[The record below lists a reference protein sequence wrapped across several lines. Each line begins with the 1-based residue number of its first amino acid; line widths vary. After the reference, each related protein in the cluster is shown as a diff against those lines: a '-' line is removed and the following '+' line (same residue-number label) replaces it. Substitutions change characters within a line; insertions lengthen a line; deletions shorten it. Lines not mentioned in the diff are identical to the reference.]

1 MKNIATT
8 TALAALLG
16 LNLMAA
22 ETTNG
27 APAAADNTPICTMS
41 EKGITCGDSAW
52 VNIDSVTWEAANG
65 NPIAQYTVAYML
77 DNGIS
82 MPQDSDKAAE
92 MYGKALPGLQKAAAE
107 GHAGACRALCQ
118 MYTDGKGVDKDP
130 EMAAKYKSMWSN
142 CCNGC
147 KGGKSAKGGTRPDG
161 EDGRTGNGGN
171 M

>member
-1 MKNIATT
+1 MNNIATT
-8 TALAALLG
+8 TVAAALLG

-22 ETTNG
+22 ETING
-27 APAAADNTPICTMS
+27 APAAADNTPICSMS
-41 EKGITCGDSAW
+41 DTGISCGDSVW

-82 MPQDSDKAAE
+82 MPRDSEKAAE
-92 MYGKALPGLQKAAAE
+92 MYGKALPGLQKAAAD

-130 EMAAKYKSMWSN
+130 DMAAKYKGMWSD
-142 CCNGC
+142 CC
-147 KGGKSAKGGTRPDG
+147 KGGKRADGKDASRPDG
-161 EDGRTGNGGN
+161 EDGRTGNGTA

>member
-1 MKNIATT
+1 MNNIATT
-8 TALAALLG
+8 TVVAALLG

-22 ETTNG
+22 ETING
-27 APAAADNTPICTMS
+27 APAAADNTPICTTS
-41 EKGITCGDSAW
+41 DKGISCGDSVW

-82 MPQDSDKAAE
+82 MPQDSEKAAE
-92 MYGKALPGLQKAAAE
+92 MYGKALPGLQKAAAD

-130 EMAAKYKSMWSN
+130 EMAAKYKSMWSD
-142 CCNGC
+142 CC
-147 KGGKSAKGGTRPDG
+147 KGGKRADGKDASRPDG
-161 EDGRTGNGGN
+161 EDGRTGNGTA

>member
-1 MKNIATT
+1 MNNIATT
-8 TALAALLG
+8 TVVAALLG

-22 ETTNG
+22 ETING

-41 EKGITCGDSAW
+41 DKGISCGDSVW
-52 VNIDSVTWEAANG
+52 VNVDSVTWEAANG

-82 MPQDSDKAAE
+82 MPQDSEKAAE
-92 MYGKALPGLQKAAAE
+92 MYGKALPGLQKAAAD

-130 EMAAKYKSMWSN
+130 EMAAKYKSMWSD
-142 CCNGC
+142 CC
-147 KGGKSAKGGTRPDG
+147 KGGKRADGKDASRPDG
-161 EDGRTGNGGN
+161 EDGRTGNGTA